1 MIAIIDPIT
10 LTIALSAVGGAV
22 AGQKGKNIFDGL
34 FAAGNA
40 AKLEQ
45 SIDSLEHGKN
55 GHDPNNGND
64 RTN

>member
-22 AGQKGKNIFDGL
+22 AGKKGNNVLDGL

-40 AKLEQ
+40 AKLDQ
-45 SIDSLEHGKN
+45 SINSLENGKDN
-55 GHDPNNGND
+55 ND
-64 RTN
+64 RKN